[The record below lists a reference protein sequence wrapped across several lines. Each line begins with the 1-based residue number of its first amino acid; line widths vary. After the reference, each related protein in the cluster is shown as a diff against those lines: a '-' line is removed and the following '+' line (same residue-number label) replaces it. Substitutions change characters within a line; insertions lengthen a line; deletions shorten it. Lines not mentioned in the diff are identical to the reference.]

1 MSTFTP
7 QSEPSFP
14 QKREPLRTAIRKPT
28 RSMGSRLRGNDGAK
42 RLAHPTGAKR
52 QRGAVIL
59 MVCFLLF
66 FLLGFVA
73 IAFDFGRLFIVKTE
87 LQTAM
92 DSCALAAAQE
102 LDNQAS
108 AMTRARSAGITAAN
122 QNRVNLQS
130 PNWDGKGQVIDAEIT
145 FKDAAYAPT
154 STGCCA
160 RYVQCQHRQA
170 GVRTWLMHAMGAFT
184 GDRAAFPSSRDVLA
198 SAVATRASS
207 QSTCPIPVA
216 IVARPGGTAA
226 NNFGFRIGEWITVLD
241 KEGGAA
247 PGEMGWYNLDGSTS
261 ARETAVEMSEGG
273 RCGTR
278 IGDELG
284 TPGAQTS
291 VDRPWNYRF
300 GIYKNSDSPSEH
312 HPDQTGYAYTSAN
325 WKNAVP
331 QNAFSGT
338 PAPGSHATAQN
349 YITKRAAFA
358 SFADTGTNL
367 KTGSQI
373 AFNDNN
379 KLNSFHKL
387 ATPGAAGQHRQYG
400 YNRRLVVVPVIN
412 DAAQVINFVCMFM
425 LHPLSGPNDPAQ
437 LEYRGLASIPE
448 TPCAPSGMPGG
459 SAGPLVPVLVR

>member
-1 MSTFTP
+1 MSTSTP
-7 QSEPSFP
+7 LSQPSVQRHQP
-14 QKREPLRTAIRKPT
+14 ART
-28 RSMGSRLRGNDGAK
+28 MGSRPRGNDAAL
-42 RLAHPTGAKR
+42 RSVQR
-52 QRGAVIL
+52 QGGAVLL

-66 FLLGFVA
+66 FLLGFIA

-102 LDNQAS
+102 LDSQAS
-108 AMTRARSAGITAAN
+108 AMIRARSAGMTAAN
-122 QNRVNLQS
+122 ANGVNLQS
-130 PNWDGKGQVIDAEIT
+130 PSWDGKGKVVGAEIT
-145 FKDAAYAPT
+145 FRDSAYAPT
-154 STGCCA
+154 ATGCCA

-184 GDRAAFPSSRDVLA
+184 GDSAAFPASRDVLA
-198 SAVATRASS
+198 SAVATRASA

-216 IVARPGGTAA
+216 LRARPGGTPA
-226 NNFGFRIGEWITVLD
+226 NNFGFRIGEWATVFD
-241 KEGGAA
+241 KAGAGTS
-247 PGEMGWYNLDGSTS
+247 PGEMGWYNLDGSRS
-261 ARETAVEMSEGG
+261 ASQTAAELAEGG

-278 IGDELG
+278 IGDTLG

-291 VDRPWNYRF
+291 VEKPWNYRF
-300 GIYKNSDSPSEH
+300 GIYKNSDSPGEH
-312 HPDQTGYAYTSAN
+312 HPDQTGYAYTESN

-331 QNAFSGT
+331 QNAFAGA
-338 PAPGSHATAQN
+338 PAAGSHPTAQN

-367 KTGSQI
+367 KTGAQI
-373 AFNDNN
+373 AFGDNN

-400 YNRRLVVVPVIN
+400 YNRRLVIVPVIN
-412 DAAQVINFVCMFM
+412 GSAQVINYVCMFM
-425 LHPLSGPNDPAQ
+425 LHPLSGPNDPAK

-448 TPCAPSGMPGG
+448 TPCTPSGMPGG